1 MKKTVLGFTFL
12 IAVFCAFTFNAQAT
26 SINGFI
32 SFSGT
37 FQSDEGFLDIATT
50 FTEFS
55 DVRVSTH
62 GGLDDYAPIIKNTPV
77 TLSTF
82 TFVPDVETEIS
93 NFWTIVY
100 GGKTYSYDLLTS
112 DVASS
117 GRIENTSN
125 VTITGTG
132 TAHIT
137 DSDPNG
143 TVFEDTDSIWVLAA
157 TGAGSRSTF
166 TLSTSVPPNYQPP
179 TDVVPEPTTML
190 LLGLGLLGAAG
201 LGRKKK

>member
-12 IAVFCAFTFNAQAT
+12 IAVFCAFAFNAQAS
-26 SINGFI
+26 SIYGYT

-37 FQSDEGFLDIATT
+37 FQSDEADLRLATVFED
-50 FTEFS
+50 FTS
-55 DVRVSTH
+55 VVVSTH
-62 GGLDDYAPIIKNTPV
+62 GGLDDYAPVLGNTPV

-82 TFVPDVETEIS
+82 TFVPDVNAEIS
-93 NFWTIVY
+93 DFWTIVY

-112 DVASS
+112 DVVFAAVDS
-117 GRIENTSN
+117 IVIN
-125 VTITGTG
+125 GTG

-137 DSDPNG
+137 G
-143 TVFEDTDSIWVLAA
+143 FTDTDSKWVLSA
-157 TGAGSRSTF
+157 TGAGGRSTF